1 MSAID
6 KITDL
11 EITAINP
18 YSNPS
23 FDGVSIYWAANI
35 GFGECNFYK
44 AKGDDTWHVD
54 TESISDNVDKRFVKM
69 ILEKVADMVEVTG

>member
-1 MSAID
+1 MSALE
-6 KITDL
+6 KITNL
-11 EITAINP
+11 EITAISP

-23 FDGVSIYWAANI
+23 FDGVSIFWTANI

-54 TESISDNVDKRFVKM
+54 TESMCSNEDKRFLKM
-69 ILEKVADMVEVTG
+69 LLEKIADMVEVTG